1 MRGFFSFAILLLISA
16 GGLAADSW
24 PQWRGPTATGVAG
37 PGDYPVEFSDSVNVA
52 WKVALPAPAP
62 STPAVWGDHIFVT
75 SPIDDKDG
83 LLCFDLAGNER
94 WRVVF
99 GPQAKGKHRTA
110 TGSNPSPLTDGTS
123 VFVYYKSGTIA
134 ALDFEGHV
142 IWKDNLQEKHGRNM
156 LRWDLGTSPV
166 LAAGNVVVAVMQA
179 GDSYLLALD
188 AMTGRVAWKEARVLP
203 APAESADSYTTPSV
217 ISVDGHQRI
226 IVWGADHVTGHDAG
240 TGKTLWACDGFNPRQ
255 KGNWR
260 SISSASVWKHVAVI
274 SYGRGGNL
282 CAIDLRDGVESRQR
296 WLWSRDDLG
305 SDVPTPVTHDGR
317 AYVLEDNGTLVC
329 LDIKTGIDRWSSKAA
344 KGNGRYYASP
354 IIGGANLYGVSDKG
368 VVVVGQPANGWA
380 TTTTNRLNETV
391 ISTPVPVNNR
401 LLIRGAKHLFCLGP

>member
-16 GGLAADSW
+16 GGLQADNW
-24 PQWRGPTATGVAG
+24 PQWRGPSDTGVGG
-37 PGDYPVEFSDSVNVA
+37 PGDFPVAFSDKVNVA

-62 STPAVWGDHIFVT
+62 ATPAVWGDHIFVT
-75 SPIDDKDG
+75 SPIDGKDG
-83 LLCFDLAGNER
+83 ILCFDLEGNER

-110 TGSNPSPLTDGTS
+110 SGSNPSPLTDGTS

-142 IWKDNLQEKHGRNM
+142 IWKDNLQEKHGQNR
-156 LRWDLGTSPV
+156 LKWDLGTSPV
-166 LAAGNVVVAVMQA
+166 LSAGRVVVAVMQH
-179 GDSYLLALD
+179 GDSYLVALD
-188 AMTGRVAWKEARVLP
+188 AMTGKVMWKEMRDLP
-203 APAESADSYTTPSV
+203 APDESADSYTTPSV

-226 IVWGADHVTGHDAG
+226 IVWGADHVTGHAAG
-240 TGKTLWACDGFNPRQ
+240 TGQTLWACDGFNPRQ
-255 KGNWR
+255 RGNWR

-282 CAIDLRDGVESRQR
+282 CAIDLRDGVKSSQR
-296 WLWSRDDLG
+296 WLWNRDDLG

-329 LDIKTGIDRWSSKAA
+329 LDIKTGKDLWSSKAA

-391 ISTPVPVNNR
+391 ISTPVPVNSR